1 MFTVIEESSLSEVP
15 GPSPVLLLVPPLEV
29 LEVEL
34 GLVEARLARGED
46 GGLARLVLQ
55 VDPVPAVVDVER
67 RVPRIANLNK

>member
-15 GPSPVLLLVPPLEV
+15 GPSPVLLLVPLEV

-67 RVPRIANLNK
+67 GVPRIANLKK

>member
-1 MFTVIEESSLSEVP
+1 M
-15 GPSPVLLLVPPLEV
+15 
-29 LEVEL
+29 EL

-67 RVPRIANLNK
+67 RVPRIADLNK

>member
-1 MFTVIEESSLSEVP
+1 MIEESSPSEVP
-15 GPSPVLLLVPPLEV
+15 GPSPVLLLVPLEV

-34 GLVEARLARGED
+34 GLVEARLARRED

-67 RVPRIANLNK
+67 GVPRIADLNK